1 MWLLIINMA
10 LGNTVKEEEQN
21 KSIVTTEIRGIEEEK
36 SEEEKIEEEK
46 IEEEKIEEEKIEEI
60 KIEEVEEDVVA
71 ALIGDENGN
80 VYYGENID
88 KVHPYASL
96 TKLVTIMVVFDEIRV
111 GRIKLKDKIEISEK
125 ISKIGGSK
133 IKVKKGDVLTVE
145 ELIKASLIR
154 SANNATYALAD
165 YVTDGNYDAFIKK
178 MSKKVKSIGLENIV
192 KLYSPAGLPD
202 RITKKKMDI
211 GTAYGV
217 YKIMLEVMKYPEI
230 LEITKIKETKIFGDK
245 IKIKNTNSLLGI
257 EGIKGLKTGSHND
270 AGSNIAIYNEKLG
283 YKNFYV
289 VLGGKNAKIR
299 NKKVIELDKK
309 FHEENWIEEV
319 TNKEMSLVTI
329 DVIKG
334 TKEHVSLYPDK
345 NKKIKKM
352 ITDNIDIIVTRP
364 KVLEAPLEMG
374 EVCGFY
380 TIYKNGVEIGSGNL
394 IIKENIQKKWYVLW

>member
-1 MWLLIINMA
+1 MKKRIFVFMWLLIINMA

-36 SEEEKIEEEK
+36 SEEEKIEEVK
-46 IEEEKIEEEKIEEI
+46 IEEV

-245 IKIKNTNSLLGI
+245 IKIKNTNSLLGV

-309 FHEENWIEEV
+309 FHEENWIEEI
-319 TNKEMSLVTI
+319 TNKETSLVTI

-334 TKEHVSLYPDK
+334 TKKHVSLYPDK
-345 NKKIKKM
+345 NKEIKKV

-364 KVLEAPLEMG
+364 KVLEAPLKMD

-380 TIYKNGVEIGSGNL
+380 TVYKNGIEIENGNL
-394 IIKENIQKKWYVLW
+394 ILKENIPKKWYVFW